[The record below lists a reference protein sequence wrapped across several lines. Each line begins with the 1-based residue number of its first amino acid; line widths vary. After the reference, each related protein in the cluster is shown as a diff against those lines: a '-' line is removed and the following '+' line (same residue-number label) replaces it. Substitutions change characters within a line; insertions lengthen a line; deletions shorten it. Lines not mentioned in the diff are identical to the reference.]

1 MIKLK
6 QKLEKSVG
14 LGNIYPFFYEIQD
27 LLLLYENEVTKAF
40 GLGELMSKFLK
51 TLVIFLSLKNYE
63 NLTVN

>member
-1 MIKLK
+1 MKLK

-14 LGNIYPFFYEIQD
+14 LGNIYPILYEIQD
-27 LLLLYENEVTKAF
+27 LLLLYENEATKAF

-51 TLVIFLSLKNYE
+51 TLVIFVSLKNYE

>member
-1 MIKLK
+1 MKLK

-14 LGNIYPFFYEIQD
+14 LGNIYPILYEIQD

-51 TLVIFLSLKNYE
+51 TLVIFLSLENHE